1 MSRRAE
7 EKIMAIN
14 RVNHVAIAVKDMEAS
29 LRFYRDL
36 LGMKLKSDQVSS
48 IEAHPNI
55 FRDLSKGRRRHVQLT
70 YGEGAGQGTLVVTE
84 MPGGSKGQ
92 PIMLDEIGISHISF
106 DTDDVAG
113 LAERALAAG
122 YKIAEGPF
130 KTPNSGS
137 SCYLVDPD
145 GMLVQFQQAG

>member
-1 MSRRAE
+1 
-7 EKIMAIN
+7 MAIG
-14 RVNHVAIAVKDMEAS
+14 RVNHVAIAVKDMEVS

-36 LGMKLKSDQVSS
+36 LGMKVRSDQVAS

-55 FRDLSKGRRRHVQLT
+55 FRDVSKGKRRVANLT
-70 YGEGAGQGTLVVTE
+70 YGEGAGQGTMVVTE
-84 MPGGSKGQ
+84 MPGGSRGQ

-113 LAERALAAG
+113 LAQRAKAAG

-130 KTPNSGS
+130 ATPNGGS
-137 SCYLVDPD
+137 SCYILDPD
-145 GMLVQFQQAG
+145 GMLVQFQHAG